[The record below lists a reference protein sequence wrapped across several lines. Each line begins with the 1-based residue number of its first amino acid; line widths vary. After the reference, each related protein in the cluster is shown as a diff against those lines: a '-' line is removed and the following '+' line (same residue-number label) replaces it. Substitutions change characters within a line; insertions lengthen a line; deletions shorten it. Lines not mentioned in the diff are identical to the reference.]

1 MKRFKCIDQGNTQ
14 STETGEIYN
23 AVFLNYDK
31 ETGVT
36 SYRLFSID
44 NDHPVGVIKDG
55 FDDGF
60 YHRCSFP
67 TAIFAEVV
75 EG

>member
-14 STETGEIYN
+14 STETGEIYG
-23 AVFLNYDK
+23 AELVRYDE
-31 ETGVT
+31 ETGRST
-36 SYRLFSID
+36 YTLYRLE
-44 NDHPVGVIKDG
+44 PVGVIKDG
-55 FDDGF
+55 FEDGF
-60 YHRCSFP
+60 YHRCAHH